1 MTLSTLE
8 FDVLAEHLGVDPLP
22 LVLRVPSPGR
32 TDVERRALVQR
43 AWTGLAHRGLGRPVD
58 PDPRAARLLR
68 LLARPDHEVDARLW
82 HGGEVR
88 ALAAATGDDAVL
100 AVLRDGELTLREADA
115 TGLARHALSVVPPLG
130 AGPGRSVTLPT
141 EDFLAASRAPG
152 SEFAKTLRARGIRST
167 DVDLLDEMIAP
178 VLGHGRLGS
187 ATRDKWGARKRAPG
201 VLSYFDTE
209 AGRYFQTQRPAPDG
223 LTWTTIAPATP
234 RTLLHQLDPVATALP
249 A

>member
-1 MTLSTLE
+1 MSLSTLE

-32 TDVERRALVQR
+32 TDVERR
-43 AWTGLAHRGLGRPVD
+43 GLGRPVA
-58 PDPRAARLLR
+58 PDPRAVRLLGLR
-68 LLARPDHEVDARLW
+68 ARPDHEVDARLW

-100 AVLRDGELTLREADA
+100 AVLRDGVVSPREADA
-115 TGLARHALSVVPPLG
+115 TGLARHVLSTVPPLG
-130 AGPGRSVTLPT
+130 AGPGLSVTLPT
-141 EDFLAASRAPG
+141 EDFRAASSAPEP
-152 SEFAKTLRARGIRST
+152 EFAKTSRARGIRST
-167 DVDLLDEMIAP
+167 DADLLGEMIGP
-178 VLGHGRLGS
+178 VLGHGHLGT
-187 ATRDKWGARKRAPG
+187 AARDKWGARKRTPG

-223 LTWTTIAPATP
+223 VAWTTIAPATP
-234 RTLLHQLDPVATALP
+234 RTLLHLLHSVVTVLP